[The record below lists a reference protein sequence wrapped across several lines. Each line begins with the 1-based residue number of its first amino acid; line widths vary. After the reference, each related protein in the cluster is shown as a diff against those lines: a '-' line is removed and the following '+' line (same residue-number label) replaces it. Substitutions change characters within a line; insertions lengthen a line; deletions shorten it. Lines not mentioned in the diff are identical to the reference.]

1 MSAEGNKDIIRRWV
15 AFANA
20 AFPGSF
26 DSFIAPDYVG
36 HLGLAT
42 MDRME
47 LERLERA
54 FLIAFPDVHHSID
67 DLIAEGDRVVLRT
80 TARATHR
87 AHFHGIDRTD
97 KAVEFTALV
106 IYKVGNGK
114 IMESWG
120 EIDFARLMQSLRSED
135 HHTR

>member
-1 MSAEGNKDIIRRWV
+1 MPTEDNKDIIRRWI
-15 AFANA
+15 AFVNA
-20 AFPGSF
+20 GFPGSF
-26 DSFIAPDYVG
+26 DTFITPDYVG
-36 HLGLAT
+36 HLGLTT
-42 MDRME
+42 MGRVE
-47 LERLERA
+47 LEQLERA
-54 FLIAFPDVHHSID
+54 FLVAFPDAHHSID

-97 KAVEFTALV
+97 RAVEFTALV

-120 EIDFARLMQSLRSED
+120 EIDFARLMQSLRSDD
-135 HHTR
+135 HHVR